1 MKAIVSYNE
10 NSRKIEVHGHDLEDE
25 QADRILNELLS
36 EGREAYTI
44 DQPRPHGGKAE
55 RCIKCKSSAA
65 KLFSGIPSEE
75 PFARTELE
83 TPSIT
88 IGSGMVS
95 QTITD
100 IRETEVKTRTG
111 KSLIIRI
118 LGVCIVLVVIVGLS
132 FLAIKLRSNNK
143 ANLANKATASPTAT
157 APIITP
163 FTSPTPT
170 PSPLIPTATALNPT
184 ATLTFT
190 PVKIMT
196 EIPTLT
202 ATPTNL
208 PVIETPSCVEAL
220 SVTIDDV
227 GKIMCVFGTI
237 IRNYALGDAW
247 YIVFTDERGKFYMVA
262 YAPRDD
268 ANVGTCVQIKKRI
281 QRLGP
286 SPVIVLDTSDKLSP
300 CSKAP

>member
-10 NSRKIEVHGHDLEDE
+10 NSRKIEVHGHDLEDD

-44 DQPRPHGGKAE
+44 DQPRAHGGRPE

-75 PFARTELE
+75 PFEKTELE
-83 TPSIT
+83 IPSIS

-100 IRETEVKTRTG
+100 IREPEEKT
-111 KSLIIRI
+111 KSIKGVIIRI
-118 LGVCIVLVVIVGLS
+118 LGVCIVLGVIIGLS
-132 FLAIKLRSNNK
+132 FLAIKLRSNSK
-143 ANLANKATASPTAT
+143 VGIANKVTASPTAT
-157 APIITP
+157 MQIIAPL
-163 FTSPTPT
+163 TSPTPT
-170 PSPLIPTATALNPT
+170 PIPLIPTSTAPILT

-190 PVKIMT
+190 PVKTNT

-202 ATPTNL
+202 ATPTTV
-208 PVIETPSCVEAL
+208 PVVETPSCLEAR

-227 GKIMCVFGTI
+227 GKVLCVWGTI
-237 IRNYALGDAW
+237 IRNYMKDNAW
-247 YIVFTDERGKFYMVA
+247 YIVFFDERGKFYMVS

-268 ANVGTCVQIKKRI
+268 ANVGSCVQITKRI

-286 SPVIVLDTSDKLSP
+286 SPVIVLDTPDKLIP
-300 CSKAP
+300 CPKTP

>member
-10 NSRKIEVHGHDLEDE
+10 NSRKIEIHGHDLEDE
-25 QADRILNELLS
+25 QADRSLKELLS

-83 TPSIT
+83 TPSIS

-100 IRETEVKTRTG
+100 IREPEVKTQSV

-118 LGVCIVLVVIVGLS
+118 LGVCIVLGVIFGLS
-132 FLAIKLRSNNK
+132 FMAIKLRSNNK
-143 ANLANKATASPTAT
+143 AILANKATASPTAST
-157 APIITP
+157 PIITS

-170 PSPLIPTATALNPT
+170 PLIPTSTEPIPT
-184 ATLTFT
+184 AALTFT
-190 PVKIMT
+190 PVKTMT

-208 PVIETPSCVEAL
+208 PVIETPNCIEAL

-227 GKIMCVFGTI
+227 GKVLCVFGTI
-237 IRNYALGDAW
+237 IRNYTQGDAW
-247 YIVFTDERGKFYMVA
+247 YIVFSDERGKFYMVA

-286 SPVIVLDTSDKLSP
+286 SPVIVLDTNDKLSP
-300 CSKAP
+300 CSNTP